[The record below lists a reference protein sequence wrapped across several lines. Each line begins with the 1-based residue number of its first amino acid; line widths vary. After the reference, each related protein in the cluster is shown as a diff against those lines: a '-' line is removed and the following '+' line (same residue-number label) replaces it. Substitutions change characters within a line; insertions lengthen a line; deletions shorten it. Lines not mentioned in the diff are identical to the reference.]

1 MFVIP
6 FGTAIWLSFHNWDY
20 IQRPVF
26 VNTRNFDKLLGD
38 PGFWNA
44 LWTTVRFS
52 AVEIFVALSLALL
65 LALAL
70 SHLRPVYQYTLLAI
84 YNLPVI
90 MPGVVSVL
98 LWKWLYRTNGGAFNA
113 ILESFGLPQQPFSKS
128 PDQALW
134 CITLMVVWIFLGNS
148 SIVLLAAINEVPDS
162 LLEAAQLDGASAWKR
177 FTAVT
182 LPLIQPAMAY
192 QVVTSIIGTMQ
203 MFEPLPAHARGP
215 ATAPV
220 RSRSTPTNSAS
231 KCSTSATRRRLHRH
245 VRHPAQRHSFRAPAP
260 PPVLGLLTEK
270 HHDRHHHR
278 PCPPLDPL
286 LAAHTLADLAAH
298 RRPRRRRRRDALPFR
313 LARAL
318 RLQAARRHHPHPP
331 HALARRVVARSLPG
345 RPLPQDRRRQPRPLL
360 PQQHFVTITTVI
372 AVLITST
379 LGATASPACASPCA
393 SPSSTSSSPPPWCP
407 SSPFSSPSTSL
418 WTASSSS
425 TRSGS

>member
-1 MFVIP
+1 MAVTAGPSPTDAVPVRSWRAWLNQYSWLGMGFAFTLSVFYLVMFVIP

-113 ILESFGLPQQPFSKS
+113 ILESVGLPAQPFSRS

-203 MFEPLPAHARGP
+203 MFEPFQLMPGP
-215 ATAPV
+215 GH
-220 RSRSTPTNSAS
+220 STRTLSLYTYQLGFEVLNLGYGAAVSIAMFVILL
-231 KCSTSATRRRLHRH
+231 SATLFEL
-245 VRHPAQRHSFRAPAP
+245 Q
-260 PPVLGLLTEK
+260 
-270 HHDRHHHR
+270 
-278 PCPPLDPL
+278 
-286 LAAHTLADLAAH
+286 
-298 RRPRRRRRRDALPFR
+298 RRRRSWDY
-313 LARAL
+313 
-318 RLQAARRHHPHPP
+318 
-331 HALARRVVARSLPG
+331 
-345 RPLPQDRRRQPRPLL
+345 
-360 PQQHFVTITTVI
+360 
-372 AVLITST
+372 
-379 LGATASPACASPCA
+379 
-393 SPSSTSSSPPPWCP
+393 
-407 SSPFSSPSTSL
+407 
-418 WTASSSS
+418 
-425 TRSGS
+425 